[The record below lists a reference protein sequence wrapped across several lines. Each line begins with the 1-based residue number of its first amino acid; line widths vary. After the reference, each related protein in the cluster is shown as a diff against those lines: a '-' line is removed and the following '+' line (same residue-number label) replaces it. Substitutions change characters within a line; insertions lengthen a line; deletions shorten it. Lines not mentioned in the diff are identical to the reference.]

1 MGKKQIQKEHWEGH
15 DHQSI
20 YNAAQAFQTGNP
32 QAAQES
38 INSIAEQ
45 LGDIM
50 HTLGGKVQGMLV
62 EDWRGAAAKS
72 LQANMS
78 EYFRA
83 SERGIISIRHVA
95 DRMPPLADAMSAA
108 KRRIE
113 PPMSDAQISQLKKS
127 GSSDADIQQ
136 RKNQEQFFARLQM
149 VGLFSEPVVR
159 EGDNVTDVR
168 PPQGNNP
175 GNITLQQPANGSES
189 GAGGGGGGGQNGG
202 GSGGGQGSGDL
213 SKLTD
218 GLADKN
224 TKPAFSD
231 GSGNQSGQGQGA
243 GAGSGSGAGGGS
255 PQSGSGGSGSGLGNA
270 LSGLGGS
277 SDKTGSGLP
286 LGSTTAAGYSSPS
299 SSGSGAGTL
308 SGPGALRGGA
318 GVPGLG
324 GGAGTNPAGI
334 GGAGVRGGAMGM
346 GGMGMAPMGGAHGR
360 GGHGEED
367 DEHQT
372 PEFLINWDNGNELF
386 GDLPKASPGV
396 IGDWSEHERAE
407 KQRRESEKRRY
418 KSMGWNVDFGDDD

>member
-1 MGKKQIQKEHWEGH
+1 MTKQVRPHGWYQESHQKIYDTAQRFDTSKPAAAAKPFHDNANDMSAEVTAMGRTIQGVVADDWRGK
-15 DHQSI
+15 
-20 YNAAQAFQTGNP
+20 AAQAMQAEYNQFFQDVDDYVKKMHEFGDKLP
-32 QAAQES
+32 EVASPMQAAKN
-38 INSIAEQ
+38 IPA
-45 LGDIM
+45 
-50 HTLGGKVQGMLV
+50 
-62 EDWRGAAAKS
+62 
-72 LQANMS
+72 
-78 EYFRA
+78 
-83 SERGIISIRHVA
+83 
-95 DRMPPLADAMSAA
+95 
-108 KRRIE
+108 
-113 PPMSDAQISQLKKS
+113 PMSGLQEATLRGSLAGSGKSRQDIDAAIAKKREE
-127 GSSDADIQQ
+127 DQD
-136 RKNQEQFFARLQM
+136 FARYQM
-149 VGLFSEPVVR
+149 TGQFSEPVV
-159 EGDNVTDVR
+159 GT
-168 PPQGNNP
+168 
-175 GNITLQQPANGSES
+175 GSQADIDQAQTRGAADTS
-189 GAGGGGGGGQNGG
+189 GSIQSGGGGGGGQNGG

>member
-32 QAAQES
+32 QMAKES

-50 HTLGGKVQGMLV
+50 NTLGGKVQGMLV

-72 LQANMS
+72 LQTNMS
-78 EYFRA
+78 DYFRA
-83 SERGIISIRHVA
+83 SERGILSIRHVA
-95 DRMPPLADAMSAA
+95 DRMPPLGDAMSTA
-108 KRRIE
+108 KRTIE
-113 PPMSDAQISQLKKS
+113 PPMSDAQVSQMKNS
-127 GSSDADIQQ
+127 GSSDADVQQ
-136 RKNQEQFFARLQM
+136 RKNQEQFLARLQM

-159 EGDNVTDVR
+159 EGDNVTDVQ
-168 PPQGNNP
+168 PPKGNNP
-175 GNITLQQPANGSES
+175 GNITLPQSANSP
-189 GAGGGGGGGQNGG
+189 GGGQGTGGGGQNGG
-202 GSGGGQGSGDL
+202 GSGGGQGAGGANNA
-213 SKLTD
+213 TD
-218 GLADKN
+218 GLANKD
-224 TKPAFSD
+224 TKPAYSD
-231 GSGNQSGQGQGA
+231 GSGNQGGQGQGA
-243 GAGSGSGAGGGS
+243 GSGSGSGSGGGS
-255 PQSGSGGSGSGLGNA
+255 PQSGSGGGSGSGLGNA
-270 LSGLGGS
+270 LSGLGGG

-299 SSGSGAGTL
+299 GSGSGTGTL

-324 GGAGTNPAGI
+324 GGTGTNPAGI

-346 GGMGMAPMGGAHGR
+346 GGMGMAPMGGAHGH
-360 GGHGEED
+360 GGKGEED
-367 DEHQT
+367 DEHET

-396 IGDWSEHERAE
+396 IGDWTEHERAE
-407 KQRRESEKRRY
+407 KQRRESEIRRY
-418 KSMGWNVDFGDDD
+418 KSMGWNVDFGDER

>member
-108 KRRIE
+108 KRSIE

-231 GSGNQSGQGQGA
+231 GSGNQSGQGQ